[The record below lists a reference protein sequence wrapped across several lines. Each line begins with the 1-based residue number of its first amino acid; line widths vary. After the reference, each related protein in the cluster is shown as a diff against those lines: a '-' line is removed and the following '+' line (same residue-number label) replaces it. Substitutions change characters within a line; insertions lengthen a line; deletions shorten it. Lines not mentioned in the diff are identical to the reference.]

1 MGGRK
6 KLGSFILTISVGL
19 LLIAAYVGLT
29 HRDSVLALLVS
40 PRQLLIATGAVVLLG
55 VGWIWTVVASH
66 KLLRPVSM
74 TYTGRLAGSMFV
86 GLLCFAIA
94 VPTTVAA
101 QTVMAQ
107 RDLIGS
113 VFQSE
118 GNSKSATRP
127 KVSNAKDPWANTPRL
142 NLLLLGADDGAGR
155 TGIAYRHGDRG
166 EHRHQDR

>member
-1 MGGRK
+1 M
-6 KLGSFILTISVGL
+6 
-19 LLIAAYVGLT
+19 
-29 HRDSVLALLVS
+29 
-40 PRQLLIATGAVVLLG
+40 VVLGGL
-55 VGWIWTVVASH
+55 WIWVVVASH

-86 GLLCFAIA
+86 GLLCFGIA

-107 RDLIGS
+107 RDLVGS

-118 GNSKSATRP
+118 GDSKSATRP
-127 KVSNAKDPWANTPRL
+127 KVDKKDPWAKTPRL
-142 NLLLLGADDGAGR
+142 NLLLLGADDGADR
-155 TGIAYRHGDRG
+155 DRRPDRHRDGG